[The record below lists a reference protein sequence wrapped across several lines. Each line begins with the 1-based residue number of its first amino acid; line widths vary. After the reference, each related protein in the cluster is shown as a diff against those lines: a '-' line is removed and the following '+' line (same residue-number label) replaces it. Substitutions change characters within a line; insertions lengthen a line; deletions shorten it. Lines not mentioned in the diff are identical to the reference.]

1 VVQLTDGALQ
11 SRSRFA
17 TSRTHAQSSML
28 VWQFAPLKPARQL
41 HEYAPMPLVQVAP
54 FWQGL
59 PAHSSMSCSQLAPV

>member
-1 VVQLTDGALQ
+1 
-11 SRSRFA
+11 
-17 TSRTHAQSSML
+17 ML